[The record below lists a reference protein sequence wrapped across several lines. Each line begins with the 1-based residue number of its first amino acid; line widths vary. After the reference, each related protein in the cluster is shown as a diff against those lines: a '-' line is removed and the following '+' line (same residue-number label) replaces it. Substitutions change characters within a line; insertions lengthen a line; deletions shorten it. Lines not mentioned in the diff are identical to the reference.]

1 MKKGAVFLLE
11 LVTLFA
17 CLEKKKYFCQR
28 KDKTIQIIE
37 VKEVNE
43 VKEVKGR

>member
-11 LVTLFA
+11 SVAMFA

-28 KDKTIQIIE
+28 KDNIE
-37 VKEVNE
+37 LKLM
-43 VKEVKGR
+43 KLKWK